1 MSKVSNYRENR
12 MNLKEYKDKI
22 GYLKN
27 RKLKDWLRQQGSLKH
42 KEWACKCSRI
52 LALVVK

>member
-1 MSKVSNYRENR
+1 